1 MNKTYFRI
9 LGYAPNLRPR
19 MVKFFIFAVLGV
31 LFQAIYLGLTMPMMK
46 VLFDKKDNEPVAYP
60 TEFNL
65 RYPGDLFKYHFK
77 QYADN
82 DPISALIFVCIGIVI
97 FVFLSNIFRY
107 LERMTA
113 SRIKVDVVKNLRM
126 DIFSNATKLH
136 IGFFNDQ
143 RRGDLMSRF
152 TNDVGEVENSIVNTL
167 KSVL

>member
-113 SRIKVDVVKNLRM
+113 SPRFLPSTNSV
-126 DIFSNATKLH
+126 T
-136 IGFFNDQ
+136 
-143 RRGDLMSRF
+143 RGVMSHDAEAV
-152 TNDVGEVENSIVNTL
+152 THVSESTL
-167 KSVL
+167 FGKPASTLVLCVYWPV